1 MVTHIKII
9 PANDLIKA
17 RAEGELDFEGSKR
30 LFKEL
35 ALAGSASAD
44 YQILLD
50 ARKVQPRMSVTDL
63 WYLAIELRNLL
74 KSFSKKMAL
83 LYRLEPCNQAEFFTL
98 CAKNRG
104 FKIRAFTSFEEAIE
118 WLTSNES

>member
-1 MVTHIKII
+1 MATHIRII

-17 RAEGELDFEGSKR
+17 KAEGELDFEGSKR
-30 LFKEL
+30 LFKAI
-35 ALAGSASAD
+35 ALAGAPLAD

-50 ARKVQPRMSVTDL
+50 ARKMQSRMSVTDL

-74 KSFSKKMAL
+74 KPFSQKMAL
-83 LYRLEPCNQAEFFTL
+83 LYQLEPCDQAEFFTL

-104 FKIRAFTSFEEAIE
+104 FKIRAFTSFEDAIE
-118 WLTSNES
+118 WLISNER